1 MKTLEENSKLNKLL
15 IQLELKN
22 VSDVHIKSGHSVFYR
37 FAGDIK
43 MINNISFTSEEIVEN
58 IKPILTQNI
67 QDQFKNN
74 MQSDFSFAT
83 SNETRYRANLYRT
96 NSGISLALRRINNE
110 AKSLEELAPYSVNT
124 FKEILNLDKGLV
136 IVCGPTG
143 SGKST
148 TLTAIINYINNNF
161 EKHIITI
168 EDPIE
173 FIHKSN
179 KCLIDQREVGR
190 DVNSFADAL
199 KAALREDPDIILV
212 GEIRDSESIKYCL
225 NAAETGHLVFTT
237 LHTQTAS
244 KSIDRIVDSCEPNEK
259 EIVRSM
265 LSSSIQAVILQ
276 KLLKKADNTGVV
288 AAFEILLGI
297 SSVRNL
303 IRENKISQID
313 SIIQMSSKYGMID
326 METSIK
332 KLYENHIITEEEMK
346 ANLNNIEDNGKE
358 NKMY

>member
-1 MKTLEENSKLNKLL
+1 MKTLEENGKLNKLL
-15 IQLELKN
+15 IDLESKN
-22 VSDVHIKSGHSVFYR
+22 VSDVHIKSDHNVFYR
-37 FAGDIK
+37 FMGDIK
-43 MINNISFTSEEIVEN
+43 TIGDILFSSEEIIEN
-58 IKPILTQNI
+58 IKPILTQTI
-67 QDQFKNN
+67 QTQFKESL
-74 MQSDFSFAT
+74 QSDFSFAT
-83 SNETRYRANLYRT
+83 SNNTRYRANLYRT
-96 NSGISLALRRINNE
+96 STGISLALRRINSE
-110 AKSLEELAPYSVNT
+110 AKTLEELAPFSVDT
-124 FKEILNLDKGLV
+124 FKEILGLDKGLV

-148 TLTAIINYINNNF
+148 TLTAIINYINSNF

-190 DVNSFADAL
+190 DVNSFSDAL
-199 KAALREDPDIILV
+199 RAALREDPDIILV

-276 KLLKKADNTGVV
+276 KLLKKADNSGVV

-332 KLYENHIITEEEMK
+332 KLYENHIITEDEMK
-346 ANLNNIEDNGKE
+346 NNLINVEDNG

>member
-15 IQLELKN
+15 IDLESRN
-22 VSDVHIKSGHSVFYR
+22 VSDIHIKSDHNVFYR
-37 FAGDIK
+37 FMGDIK
-43 MINNISFTSEEIVEN
+43 IINDILFNSEEIIEN

-67 QDQFKNN
+67 QDQFKNY

-96 NSGISLALRRINNE
+96 NTGISLALRRINSE
-110 AKSLEELAPYSVNT
+110 AKTLEELAPFSVDT
-124 FKEILNLDKGLV
+124 FKEILSLDKGLV

-190 DVNSFADAL
+190 DVNSFSDAL
-199 KAALREDPDIILV
+199 RAALREDPDIILV

-259 EIVRSM
+259 EIIRSM
-265 LSSSIQAVILQ
+265 LSSSIQAVILE
-276 KLLKKADNTGVV
+276 KLLKRADKKGLVP
-288 AAFEILLGI
+288 AFEILLGI

-346 ANLNNIEDNGKE
+346 NNLINIEDNG

>member
-1 MKTLEENSKLNKLL
+1 MKTLEENSKLDKLL
-15 IQLELKN
+15 IELEIKN
-22 VSDVHIKSGHSVFYR
+22 VSDIHIKSDHNVFYR
-37 FAGDIK
+37 FLGNIK
-43 MINNISFTSEEIVEN
+43 IIDDVSFTDKEIIEN
-58 IKPILTQNI
+58 IKPILTQSI
-67 QDQFKNN
+67 QTDFKNS

-83 SNETRYRANLYRT
+83 SNKTRYRANLYRT
-96 NSGISLALRRINNE
+96 NSGISLALRKINNK
-110 AKSLEELAPYSVNT
+110 AKTLEELAPYSVDT
-124 FKEILNLDKGLV
+124 FKEIVSLSKGLV
-136 IVCGPTG
+136 IVCGSTG

-148 TLTAIINYINNNF
+148 TLTAIIDYINSNY

-173 FIHKSN
+173 FVHKSK
-179 KCLIDQREVGR
+179 KCLIDQREVGS
-190 DVNSFADAL
+190 DVNSFSDAL

-212 GEIRDSESIKYCL
+212 GEIRDAESIKYCL

-259 EIVRSM
+259 EIVRTM

-276 KLLKKADNTGVV
+276 KLLKKADNSGVV
-288 AAFEILLGI
+288 PAFEILLGI
-297 SSVRNL
+297 GSVRNL

-332 KLYENHIITEEEMK
+332 KLYEKHIITEEEMNN
-346 ANLNNIEDNGKE
+346 NLIKVENNG
-358 NKMY
+358 NKMH

>member
-15 IQLELKN
+15 IDLESKN
-22 VSDVHIKSGHSVFYR
+22 VSDVHIKSDHNVFYR
-37 FAGDIK
+37 FMGDIK
-43 MINNISFTSEEIVEN
+43 TIGDILFSSEEIIEN
-58 IKPILTQNI
+58 IKPILTQTI
-67 QDQFKNN
+67 QTQFKESL
-74 MQSDFSFAT
+74 QSDFSFAT
-83 SNETRYRANLYRT
+83 SNNTRYRANLYRT
-96 NSGISLALRRINNE
+96 NTGISLALRRINSE
-110 AKSLEELAPYSVNT
+110 AKTLEELAPFSVDT
-124 FKEILNLDKGLV
+124 FKEILGLDKGLV

-148 TLTAIINYINNNF
+148 TLTAIINYINSNF

-190 DVNSFADAL
+190 DVNSFSDAL
-199 KAALREDPDIILV
+199 RAALREDPDIILV
-212 GEIRDSESIKYCL
+212 GEIRDAESIKYCL

-276 KLLKKADNTGVV
+276 KLLKRADNSGVV

-332 KLYENHIITEEEMK
+332 KLYENHIITEDEMK
-346 ANLNNIEDNGKE
+346 NNLINVEDNG